1 MLSNEKEGEY
11 ISLENIFYE
20 SIVTYIYIKN
30 KNQLKMASITLGG
43 NPVNT
48 VGSLPEIGNKAP
60 EFYLTNTDMA
70 SKKLEDYAGKKV
82 VMNIFPSVDTG
93 VCATSVRKFNEKAAS
108 LNNTVVLCI
117 SRDLPFA
124 QKRFCGAEGI
134 SNVEMLSDFKD
145 ASFGMNYGILM
156 EDGKFAKLHA
166 RSVVVLNETGNVIHT
181 ELVPEIAQEPNY
193 DAVYAVL
200 G

>member
-1 MLSNEKEGEY
+1 
-11 ISLENIFYE
+11 
-20 SIVTYIYIKN
+20 
-30 KNQLKMASITLGG
+30 MANITLGG
-43 NPVNT
+43 NPT
-48 VGSLPEIGNKAP
+48 STCGELPEIGNKAP
-60 EFYLTNTDMA
+60 EFYLTATDM
-70 SKKLEDYAGKKV
+70 STKNLESYTGKKI

-93 VCATSVRKFNEKAAS
+93 VCATSVRKFNEKATG

-145 ASFGMNYGILM
+145 GSFGMNYGVMI
-156 EDGKFAKLHA
+156 EEGAFSKLHA
-166 RSVVVLNETGNVIHT
+166 RAIVVLNETGNVIHT
-181 ELVPEIAQEPNY
+181 ELVPEIGQEPNY
-193 DAVYAVL
+193 DAVYSVL